1 MSPHS
6 LETRYFF
13 AACLSSML
21 PMERLIRGAFCGDD
35 SILYFPKGTDFP
47 DIQQGA
53 NLLWNFEAKLFRK
66 RYGYFCGRYIIH
78 HDRGCIV
85 YYDPLKLISK
95 LCAKHIK
102 NREHLEEFRTSLCD
116 VSQSRYNVRTIH
128 IWTTLSVRLLR
139 PHLLV
144 RLFIEH

>member
-1 MSPHS
+1 MFSII
-6 LETRYFF
+6 

-21 PMERLIRGAFCGDD
+21 PMERLIKGAFCGDD

-78 HDRGCIV
+78 HDRDAAIMIV
-85 YYDPLKLISK
+85 FPMNVVTSPLFLWYH
-95 LCAKHIK
+95 KH
-102 NREHLEEFRTSLCD
+102 
-116 VSQSRYNVRTIH
+116 V
-128 IWTTLSVRLLR
+128 
-139 PHLLV
+139 
-144 RLFIEH
+144 FIPAV